1 MNSPL
6 NIMQAPSYEDTIA
19 AYNLEILKPGGDLQ
33 ISATGDLQLTPD
45 GDLKL
50 GGDGF
55 NAMFRLVRRWCFN
68 APTLAVMFDAI
79 ARTQEQKQ
87 GYEAEKNDIA
97 SILFDDP
104 QAIQKFHLLTDEIGA
119 SEFGCAAY
127 AGTIMVVL
135 GNLLARFKSDLN
147 ATQDDWKQAPPLIEG
162 YSVGA
167 IIDAAANNFRH
178 HDEWAKTEPPS
189 QQQLRSISV
198 IAAVLKIAIEPNGAR
213 HPFRQ
218 NVCPDVVATLSGD
231 SFEQLNRN
239 LFDFATSM
247 VSLRCKPVEL
257 WVQPT

>member
-1 MNSPL
+1 MKNARMA
-6 NIMQAPSYEDTIA
+6 NIV
-19 AYNLEILKPGGDLQ
+19 NLEILKPGGDLQ
-33 ISATGDLQLTPD
+33 ISATGDLKLTPD

-50 GGDGF
+50 SGDGF
-55 NAMFRLVRRWCFN
+55 NAMFRLVRSWCFN
-68 APTLAVMFDAI
+68 APTLAVLFDTI
-79 ARTQEQKQ
+79 ARTQEKKQ
-87 GYEAEKNDIA
+87 RYEAEKNDIA

-119 SEFGCAAY
+119 NEFGCVAY

-147 ATQDDWKQAPPLIEG
+147 ATQDDWKQAVPLIEG

-198 IAAVLKIAIEPNGAR
+198 IAAVLNIAIEPNGVC

-218 NVCPDVVATLSGD
+218 NVCHDVVAALSGG

-239 LFDFATSM
+239 FFAFASSSVT
-247 VSLRCKPVEL
+247 LREGRPRPV
-257 WVQPT
+257 T